1 VTRVQ
6 AWHTTRHGPSA
17 LHARVQTALV
27 RFLLANRTLD
37 LDTLGQID
45 AAGVFAEPSAFEQAM
60 AIFANNLVIDADGAV
75 PPGGAQLAGHRAAQY
90 IRAYLDPAYQV
101 TPPFAEWE
109 LELHGPWPAKQ

>member
-1 VTRVQ
+1 MGHLYPVAVFELRLF
-6 AWHTTRHGPSA
+6 A
-17 LHARVQTALV
+17 
-27 RFLLANRTLD
+27 FLLANRTLGPD
-37 LDTLGQID
+37 ILGRID
-45 AAGVFAEPSAFEQAM
+45 AAGILAEPSAFEQAM

-109 LELHGPWPAKQ
+109 VELHAP